1 MNLKQLI
8 KAGLTVRDG
17 YVLDQLTTSD
27 DIMMTDLSGGIMAK
41 AHITQVVDK
50 LVQLRLVVRHRQK
63 GDRRRV
69 YCKLTEKGKAF
80 TQEANSVWA
89 FCEKHGLTKEDYD
102 NYVNDMQNA

>member
-50 LVQLRLVVRHRQK
+50 LVQLRLVVRDNSLK
-63 GDRRRV
+63 WV
-69 YCKLTEKGKAF
+69 KLRD
-80 TQEANSVWA
+80 
-89 FCEKHGLTKEDYD
+89 LIKEI
-102 NYVNDMQNA
+102 